1 MNMNLILLKNVV
13 VIPELFLGI
22 SIIYLLLFGSIVST
36 YKTYPLIQKIIL
48 KLSVLIL
55 VFSTYLIFN
64 DQLLSSNGDLIFN
77 NTIIC
82 DFLGFSS
89 KLLISLFSLI
99 CIIMIKYYLI
109 DQKINQFEYLIVIL
123 IAVLGFLILC
133 SANDLLTAYLAI
145 ELQSLAFYIM
155 AAFKKNSSFSV
166 EAGLKYFILGSFS
179 SALFLFG
186 SSLIY
191 GYTGS
196 LNFSDFK
203 LVFGNQ
209 DNWLSITEDWCLIML
224 YDILWGMRNVCD
236 VLKLYNFPDI
246 DIVHVGLFILTI
258 SLFFKLA
265 VAPMHAW
272 SPDIYEN
279 SPTSSTIFFAVVSK
293 LGILVLLIRIFVYAF
308 PGYIEPWHEYVALL
322 AVISVII
329 GSITALEQKKIKSL
343 LAYSS
348 ISHIGYILISFSSAT
363 KEGIQSL
370 YAYIMVYMLAGLCI
384 WSIFLILRL
393 KTFYFQKQNKDLGDL
408 TLLFKSNNIIAICF
422 SIVLLSIAGFPPLI
436 GFLTKMG
443 IFLSAVEFEMYYVAI
458 ISILASVISTFYY
471 IRIIKILFFE
481 KSLVGNLY
489 YPLEYTQTI
498 VIVTSFFL
506 FIYLFINP
514 TLLYLISHKVSLL
527 I

>member
-55 VFSTYLIFN
+55 FFSTYLIFN
-64 DQLLSSNGDLIFN
+64 DQLLFNNGDVIFN

-133 SANDLLTAYLAI
+133 SANDLITAYLAI

-203 LVFGNQ
+203 LIFGHQYNFLIMK
-209 DNWLSITEDWCLIML
+209 DWLLIML
-224 YDILWGMRNVCD
+224 YDIVLGMRNVLD
-236 VLKLYNFPDI
+236 VIKLYNFPDI
-246 DIVHVGLFILTI
+246 DIVHVGLFIITI

-308 PGYIEPWHEYVALL
+308 PGYVEPWGEYVALL

-348 ISHIGYILISFSSAT
+348 ISHIGYILISFSSGT
-363 KEGIQSL
+363 NEGFQSL
-370 YAYIMVYMLAGLCI
+370 YAYIIVYMLAGLCI

-393 KTFYFQKQNKDLGDL
+393 KSFYFQKQNKDLGDL

-422 SIVLLSIAGFPPLI
+422 SIVLFSIAGFPPLI

-443 IFLSAVEFEMYYVAI
+443 IFLSAVEVGMYYVAI

-514 TLLYLISHKVSLL
+514 TLLYLISYKVALL

>member
-1 MNMNLILLKNVV
+1 MNLILLKNVV

-22 SIIYLLLFGSIVST
+22 SIIYLLLFGAIVST

-48 KLSVLIL
+48 KLAILIL
-55 VFSTYLIFN
+55 FFSTYLIFN
-64 DQLLSSNGDLIFN
+64 DQLLFNGDVFFN

-82 DFLGFSS
+82 DFLSFSS

-99 CIIMIKYYLI
+99 CVIMIKYYII

-133 SANDLLTAYLAI
+133 SANDLITAYLAI

-179 SALFLFG
+179 SALLLFG

-191 GYTGS
+191 GSTGS
-196 LNFSDFK
+196 LNFTDLK
-203 LVFGNQ
+203 LVFGHENTCVS
-209 DNWLSITEDWCLIML
+209 LTEDWCLIMVF
-224 YDILWGMRNVCD
+224 DILFRMSFSD
-236 VLKLYNFPDI
+236 ILKLGNAPSI
-246 DIVHVGLFILTI
+246 DALQVGLLFLTV

-265 VAPMHAW
+265 VAPLHAW

-279 SPTSSTIFFAVVSK
+279 SPTSSTIFFVVVSK
-293 LGILVLLIRIFVYAF
+293 LGILVLLTRVFISTFAS
-308 PGYIEPWHEYVALL
+308 YIEYWNDYVVIL

-348 ISHIGYILISFSSAT
+348 ISHIGYMLISFSSGT
-363 KEGIQSL
+363 KEGLQSL
-370 YAYIMVYMLAGLCI
+370 YAYIIVYMLAGLCI

-393 KTFYFQKQNKDLGDL
+393 KSFYFQKQNKDLGDL
-408 TLLFKSNNIIAICF
+408 TLLFKSNSIIAICF

-443 IFLSAVEFEMYYVAI
+443 IFLAAVESSMYYVAI

-481 KSLVGNLY
+481 KFLVGNLY
-489 YPLEYTQTI
+489 YPLDYVQTI
-498 VIVTSFFL
+498 VVVTSFFL
-506 FIYLFINP
+506 FVYLFINP
-514 TLLYLISHKVSLL
+514 TFLYLISYKISLL

>member
-13 VIPELFLGI
+13 VLPELFLGI

-55 VFSTYLIFN
+55 FFSTYLIFN
-64 DQLLSSNGDLIFN
+64 DQLLFSNGDVIFN

-133 SANDLLTAYLAI
+133 SANDLITAYLAI

-179 SALFLFG
+179 SALLLFG

-191 GYTGS
+191 GSTGS
-196 LNFSDFK
+196 LNFTDLK
-203 LVFGNQ
+203 LIFGN
-209 DNWLSITEDWCLIML
+209 DNNWLSLTEDWCIIML
-224 YDILWGMRNVCD
+224 FDILYGMSFSD
-236 VLKLYNFPDI
+236 IMKLGNAPSI
-246 DIVHVGLFILTI
+246 DALHVGLLFLTV

-265 VAPMHAW
+265 VAPLHAW

-279 SPTSSTIFFAVVSK
+279 SPTSSTIFFVVVSK
-293 LGILVLLIRIFVYAF
+293 LGILVLLTRIFVSTF
-308 PGYIEPWHEYVALL
+308 PTYIEYWYDYVAIF

-329 GSITALEQKKIKSL
+329 GSITALEQKKLKSL

-348 ISHIGYILISFSSAT
+348 ISHIGYMLISLSSGT
-363 KEGIQSL
+363 QEGIQSL
-370 YAYIMVYMLAGLCI
+370 YAYIIIYMLAGLCI
-384 WSIFLILRL
+384 WSIFLLLRL
-393 KTFYFQKQNKDLGDL
+393 KSFYFQKQNKDLGDL

-443 IFLSAVEFEMYYVAI
+443 IFLSAIEVSMFFVAI
-458 ISILASVISTFYY
+458 VSILTSVISTFYY

-481 KSLVGNLY
+481 KFLVGNLY

-498 VIVTSFFL
+498 IVVISFFL
-506 FIYLFINP
+506 FIYLFIDP
-514 TLLYLISHKVSLL
+514 TFLYLISYKISLL
-527 I
+527 IK